1 MIRPFFAR
9 SFSGIRRLAAWVGMV
24 AGSALFTGCVT
35 PPVDDS
41 ARIGP
46 FFKPT
51 NFRGDAQL
59 PVTVRR
65 VVLLPLA
72 GGGVAP
78 AESAA
83 ALDPV
88 FRTELQRQ
96 NRFEVVTLNRA
107 DCLRLFQAEE
117 FSSVGVLPAD
127 LMNRLRREFDADAVL
142 MIDVTVFKAY
152 RPLALGVRA
161 KLATL
166 GEEIRLIW
174 SFDNVYSAS
183 DGAVANSARA
193 HFLESDR
200 GGVPADMTPSVL
212 QSPSR
217 FASYV
222 SADVFATLPPVYAP
236 PSLVKGKEKPEVAT
250 PR

>member
-1 MIRPFFAR
+1 MIRFVSVYSPPRLR
-9 SFSGIRRLAAWVGMV
+9 SFLALIGGLVFASG
-24 AGSALFTGCVT
+24 FTGCMT

-41 ARIGP
+41 ARVGP
-46 FFKPT
+46 FFKAT
-51 NFRGDAQL
+51 NFRADAKL
-59 PVTVRR
+59 SANIRR

-72 GGGVAP
+72 GGAVAS

-83 ALDPV
+83 SLDPV
-88 FRTELQRQ
+88 FRTELQRR
-96 NRFEVVTLNRA
+96 NRFEIVTLTRA

-127 LMNRLRREFDADAVL
+127 LMSRLRREFDADAVL
-142 MIDVTVFKAY
+142 MIDLTVFKAY

-166 GEEIRLIW
+166 EGDVRLLW

-183 DGAVANSARA
+183 EGPVANSARA
-193 HFLESDR
+193 HFIESDR

-222 SADVFATLPPVYAP
+222 AADMFATLPPVYSP
-236 PSLVKGKEKPEVAT
+236 EPVVKPKQPAEVSR